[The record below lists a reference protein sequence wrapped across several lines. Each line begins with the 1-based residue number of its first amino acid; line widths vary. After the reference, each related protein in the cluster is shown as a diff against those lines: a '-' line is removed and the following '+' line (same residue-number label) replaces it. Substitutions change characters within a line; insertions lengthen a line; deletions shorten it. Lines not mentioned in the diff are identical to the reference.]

1 MKILFIGDVVC
12 APGRDYLTRNLN
24 KIKRDLNADL
34 CIANGE
40 NSAHGNGATVST
52 LNDLYMAG
60 VDVITMGN
68 HTFKRD
74 MTQVFDELSYVIRPA
89 NLPNTLPGEG
99 YIIYD
104 CGRVRVGIINAIGRV
119 YLDPCDS
126 PFTACK
132 AIIDKIKD
140 DCDIIFVDF
149 HAEATSE
156 KGAMGYYLD
165 GQVAAV
171 VGTHTHIQTADE
183 KILPKGTAFIT
194 DVGMTGPVHS
204 ILGVKTDIIVDRFV
218 NFTNKKFELGDGK
231 VQFNGVLIDADEKTG
246 LANKIERVAIYE

>member
-1 MKILFIGDVVC
+1 MKILFIGDIVG
-12 APGRDYLTRNLN
+12 APGREYLTHNLN
-24 KIKRDLNADL
+24 KIKRNLNVDL

-40 NSAHGNGATVST
+40 NSAHGNGATMST

-60 VDVITMGN
+60 VDIVTMGN

-74 MTQVFDELSYVIRPA
+74 MTEVFDELSYVIRPI
-89 NLPNTLPGEG
+89 NLPSSLPGEG
-99 YIIYD
+99 YTVYD
-104 CGRVRVGIINAIGRV
+104 CGRSRVGIINAIGRV

-126 PFTACK
+126 PFDAVKK
-132 AIIDKIKD
+132 AVDKLKEE
-140 DCDIIFVDF
+140 CNIIFVDF
-149 HAEATSE
+149 HAEASSE
-156 KGAMGYYLD
+156 KGAMGYFLD

-194 DVGMTGPVHS
+194 DVGMTGPINS
-204 ILGVKTDIIVDRFV
+204 ILGVKSDIIVERFV

-246 LANKIERVAIYE
+246 LANSIERVAIYD

>member
-1 MKILFIGDVVC
+1 MKILFIGDIVG
-12 APGRDYLTRNLN
+12 APGREYLAHNLN
-24 KIKRDLNADL
+24 KIKKDLSVDL

-40 NSAHGNGATVST
+40 NSAHGNGATIST

-60 VDVITMGN
+60 VDIITMGN

-89 NLPNTLPGEG
+89 NLPSALPGEG

-104 CGRVRVGIINAIGRV
+104 CGRTKIGVINVIGRV

-132 AIIDKIKD
+132 EIVDKIKD
-140 DCDIIFVDF
+140 KCNIIFVDF

-156 KGAMGYYLD
+156 KGAMGYFLD
-165 GQVAAV
+165 GQVSAV

-183 KILPKGTAFIT
+183 KILPNGTAFIT

-231 VQFNGVLIDADEKTG
+231 VQFNGVLIEIDEKTG
-246 LANKIERVAIYE
+246 LSTSIERVAYYD